1 MWSSYTRD
9 KCGPLTPGINVVL
22 SGINVVLL
30 PGINVVL
37 SRDKLTRDK
46 CGPLTP
52 GIYVVLL
59 HQG

>member
-22 SGINVVLL
+22 HHVDINVVRDKRGSLT

-37 SRDKLTRDK
+37 
-46 CGPLTP
+46 
-52 GIYVVLL
+52 I